1 MTTGW
6 DQTHLVPNTLNYLI
20 FVTLG
25 WIPKLSFLGYVEVEK
40 KMGCGLVAEPM
51 CRVGRLR
58 SLCVGWVGGFLT
70 IMPRCGSI
78 LQAGPC
84 QIFSLAENPRWSRVW
99 QLELNQTSPNFSWQ
113 KLTWH
118 DNWLGSN
125 TFGPKHF
132 ESSYFCDFRLHT
144 KIKLPRLC
152 RSWKKRWAAGG
163 WVGCGAYV
171 LGGWVVSWQ

>member
-78 LQAGPC
+78 LQAGPW
-84 QIFSLAENPRWSRVW
+84 QILSLAQNPRWSECGNR
-99 QLELNQTSPNFSWQ
+99 QTDCRTHSLTNCFLYLDKLNLLRRCYGNFFCCDDQ
-113 KLTWH
+113 KIHRGDSLDHEEVDIPLKT
-118 DNWLGSN
+118 NYLGRKN
-125 TFGPKHF
+125 Y
-132 ESSYFCDFRLHT
+132 SSGLSLH
-144 KIKLPRLC
+144 ILI
-152 RSWKKRWAAGG
+152 
-163 WVGCGAYV
+163 
-171 LGGWVVSWQ
+171 LGR